1 LDSVL
6 SGLIS
11 LILLLV
17 LSAFFSAAHAAL
29 TNVRR
34 HHLREQAERGNDRAR
49 FALKIAEQSSDV
61 LATFQLANLL
71 TYFLIAGILALL
83 FRTAD
88 SESLVSMTGIQT
100 EQAFWLFTTID
111 LLAAGVVVYLF
122 VELIPA
128 SLGQRFAED
137 TAIALA
143 WPAQI
148 TIWIFLPLSR
158 LIGGVRRW
166 LVTSDGA
173 SGDGAFVTEE
183 EIKTLVDAG
192 QEEGAIEQEE
202 KEMIYSIFQLDE
214 TMARDIML
222 PRVDMVAL
230 DITTSVDTAVKVI
243 GESGHSRIPVYEE
256 SLDHIK
262 GLLYAKDL
270 LNLWESRTTSAD
282 LRKLL
287 RPVIYVP
294 ETKKVLDLLR
304 ELQKANVHM
313 AIAIDEY
320 GGTAGLVTIED
331 IVEEVVGEIRDEY
344 DQAEEAPYEQV
355 GDGAYVFDAR
365 VSLDDVNELL
375 GVALSDELADT
386 LGGFVYGHLGKVP
399 NQDETLEVNQVRLK
413 VLQVE
418 DQRIMKI
425 HALLLPKSGEAP
437 TKGGHDHGNNS
448 SGR

>member
-1 LDSVL
+1 MP
-6 SGLIS
+6 GLFS

-17 LSAFFSAAHAAL
+17 LSAFLSAAHAAL

-34 HHLREQAERGNDRAR
+34 HHLREQAERGNARAR
-49 FALKIAEQSSDV
+49 FTLKIAEQSSDV

-83 FRTAD
+83 LRMAGTAD
-88 SESLVSMTGIQT
+88 FLSALTGIQS
-100 EQAFWLFTTID
+100 EQAFWLFAMID
-111 LLAAGVVVYLF
+111 LLVVGVLVYLLA
-122 VELIPA
+122 ELIPA

-137 TAIALA
+137 WSIALA

-148 TIWIFLPLSR
+148 TLWIFLPLSR

-166 LVTSDGA
+166 LVTSDSA

-230 DITTSVDTAVKVI
+230 DITTPVDTAVKVI

-256 SLDHIK
+256 SMDHIK

-270 LNLWESRTTSAD
+270 LNLWESRTISAD

-304 ELQKANVHM
+304 EMQKANVHM

-355 GDGAYVFDAR
+355 GEGAYVFDAR

-375 GVALSDELADT
+375 GIALSDELADT

-399 NQDETLEVNQVRLK
+399 NQDETLEVNQVRLR
-413 VLQVE
+413 VMQVE

-425 HALLLPKSGEAP
+425 HALLLPQSGRVS
-437 TKGGHDHGNNS
+437 TKGGSEHGNS
-448 SGR
+448 TSGH